1 MTEQILAVQR
11 MQEYIETHMDE
22 AITTA
27 DLARVSRFS
36 PWHSYRLFHQHT
48 GLTPADYIRRLR
60 LSQSALR
67 LKRENCRVIDV
78 AYDLGFGSVDGYQR
92 AFLREF
98 GCNPGAY
105 ARQPVP
111 IPLFIPY
118 GVKFRALRKESIDME
133 PIQSVFLQIIHKP
146 ERKVIIKRGVQ
157 AEDYFP
163 YCEEVGCDVWGLL
176 ASMDSLCGEPVCLWL
191 PDAYKTPGTST
202 YVQGVE
208 AAADYEGPVPEGFD
222 VIRLPAADYLMFQG
236 EPFREEDYCQAI
248 SEGTDF
254 KASTSTLVIA
264 PVTAIFF
271 CAPVPVITTSSMT
284 VAEASFMT
292 TFITR
297 CSFTNIFTVS
307 YPMYENTSLL

>member
-176 ASMDSLCGEPVCLWL
+176 ASMDSLCGEPVCLCCRM
-191 PDAYKTPGTST
+191 PTNPAPPPTCRRG
-202 YVQGVE
+202 G
-208 AAADYEGPVPEGFD
+208 GR
-222 VIRLPAADYLMFQG
+222 RL
-236 EPFREEDYCQAI
+236 
-248 SEGTDF
+248 
-254 KASTSTLVIA
+254 
-264 PVTAIFF
+264 
-271 CAPVPVITTSSMT
+271 
-284 VAEASFMT
+284 
-292 TFITR
+292 
-297 CSFTNIFTVS
+297 
-307 YPMYENTSLL
+307 

>member
-176 ASMDSLCGEPVCLWL
+176 MRAEHPLARGEGLAVAAGDGEITENVAHGGLRERAGL
-191 PDAYKTPGTST
+191 ARVVVKAQVGLDRVGEGVHARLRGDGGRERERER
-202 YVQGVE
+202 GVE
-208 AAADYEGPVPEGFD
+208 DGIAGDQAEVADGV
-222 VIRLPAADYLMFQG
+222 
-236 EPFREEDYCQAI
+236 
-248 SEGTDF
+248 
-254 KASTSTLVIA
+254 
-264 PVTAIFF
+264 
-271 CAPVPVITTSSMT
+271 
-284 VAEASFMT
+284 
-292 TFITR
+292 
-297 CSFTNIFTVS
+297 FTV
-307 YPMYENTSLL
+307 LLSGDDGGDGGL